1 MADWNPE
8 LYLQFESERIQPS
21 IDLISRIPLSEPKSI
36 IDIGCGPGN
45 STQILANRWPNT
57 NITGLDNSPAM
68 IKKANQDYPAQNWI
82 VADASNYSPGIKY
95 DLVFSNAAIHWL
107 PDHQSL
113 LSRFCGWLPVGG
125 VLAVQLPL
133 RHEMAS
139 AKIVAN
145 TANQDRWK
153 AQTKGASNRFTVHNY
168 AFYYD
173 ILSELFTSINLWE
186 THYVHIFENHLSIL
200 EMIKST
206 SLKPYL
212 GRLKKDAEKL
222 EFEAEVLKGIKQ
234 AYPLQK
240 NGRVLFPFKRLFFI
254 GQK

>member
-21 IDLISRIPLSEPKSI
+21 IDLISRIPLAEPKSI

-82 VADASNYSPGIKY
+82 VADASNHNPGIKY

-113 LSRFCGWLPVGG
+113 LSRFCNWLPVGG

-139 AKIVAN
+139 AKIVEN

-153 AQTKGASNRFTVHNY
+153 AQIKGASDRFTVHNY

-222 EFEAEVLKGIKQ
+222 EFEAGVLNGIEK